1 MPSKCLFFA
10 QEAASTVISQ
20 AGNAASKIQDQIG
33 EWVKNRPIL
42 LVIAAMLSVSG
53 CCFVSQLLARY
64 SKMSNIELNKYYLRK
79 RFEKQKMMVSS
90 LTQIIKKKEDDKARG
105 LIEERGGM
113 ADQEI
118 NESIAQ
124 SEDGQ
129 DPQVQMQFGNTASMY
144 SDYGRGSINI

>member
-1 MPSKCLFFA
+1 
-10 QEAASTVISQ
+10 
-20 AGNAASKIQDQIG
+20 
-33 EWVKNRPIL
+33 
-42 LVIAAMLSVSG
+42 
-53 CCFVSQLLARY
+53 
-64 SKMSNIELNKYYLRK
+64 MSNIELNKYYLRK

-144 SDYGRGSINI
+144 SDYGRGSINIWTRKSMLKLVSTLPRYNFKSDANKIPEISRNPI